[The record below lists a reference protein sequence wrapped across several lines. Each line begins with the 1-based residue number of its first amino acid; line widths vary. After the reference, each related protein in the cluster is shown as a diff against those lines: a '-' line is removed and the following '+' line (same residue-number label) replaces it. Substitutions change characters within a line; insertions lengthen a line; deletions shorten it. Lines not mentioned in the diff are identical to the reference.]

1 MRNDHDAPS
10 PTAPSPFLPIAAGA
24 FALAVFVIDTAT
36 TLDIAIAVLYVV
48 VVLVSADLFG
58 RRGVLVVAAGCLAL
72 TVAAYVL
79 SHGLT
84 TGNALLRC
92 FVSLAAISIT
102 TLLAL
107 RNLSANAVLRN
118 QAQLLDLTHDSV
130 FVRDMDDVITYWN
143 RGAAELYGWDAQQA
157 VGRKSHQLVQ
167 TKFSIPFE
175 TIMSTLLHTGRWE
188 GELVHTRRD
197 QTPVTVASRW
207 SLQRDARDRPI
218 AILETN
224 TDITERKRADAELR
238 ESERRYRHIF
248 QTTSVSIWEED
259 FSRVKRALDELKA
272 SGVGDL
278 EGYLTEHP
286 EFARQAIGLLRVVD
300 VNDATVALL
309 GARRREDALRSLDR
323 VFAPETVEAFARA
336 LVALAGG
343 QTSYSSETVIRT
355 LRGDTIAVLFTVT
368 RPAESTGWE
377 SILISLIDVTARNR
391 AQEALQQAQAEL
403 AHVARVTTLG
413 ELTASIAHEVN
424 QPLAAMVTNGEA
436 CLRWL
441 GHDKP
446 DMDEVRGAID
456 RIIRD
461 GKRAS
466 DVIWRIRSL
475 SQKAGSE
482 KAPVSLNEVI
492 NDVLPL
498 LQREV
503 LSHRV
508 SLRLN
513 LAPGLPNVLGDRI
526 QLQQVVVNLL
536 MNGIQA
542 MASVNDRP
550 RELSIW
556 TDRHEGDRVLVGV
569 RDTGVGI
576 GISDPTK
583 LFDAFYTTRPN
594 GMGMG
599 LSICRSIIEAHGGRV
614 WAARESGPGATF
626 QFALPSIQD
635 DDA

>member
-1 MRNDHDAPS
+1 MQNDHDAPA

-24 FALAVFVIDTAT
+24 FAIAVFVIDTAT

-48 VVLVSADLFG
+48 VVLVSADMFG
-58 RRGVLVVAAGCLAL
+58 RRGVLLVAAGCLAL

-130 FVRDMDDVITYWN
+130 FVRDMNDVITYWN
-143 RGAAELYGWDAQQA
+143 RGAAELYGWDARQA
-157 VGRKSHQLVQ
+157 IGRKSHELVQ
-167 TKFSIPFE
+167 TTYSIPFE

-197 QTPVTVASRW
+197 RTQVTVASRW

-224 TDITERKRADAELR
+224 TDIT
-238 ESERRYRHIF
+238 
-248 QTTSVSIWEED
+248 
-259 FSRVKRALDELKA
+259 
-272 SGVGDL
+272 
-278 EGYLTEHP
+278 
-286 EFARQAIGLLRVVD
+286 
-300 VNDATVALL
+300 
-309 GARRREDALRSLDR
+309 
-323 VFAPETVEAFARA
+323 
-336 LVALAGG
+336 
-343 QTSYSSETVIRT
+343 
-355 LRGDTIAVLFTVT
+355 
-368 RPAESTGWE
+368 
-377 SILISLIDVTARNR
+377 ARNR
-391 AQEALQQAQAEL
+391 AEEALHRAQAEL

-441 GHDKP
+441 SHDKP

-492 NDVLPL
+492 NDILPL

-513 LAPGLPNVLGDRI
+513 LAPDLPAVMGDRI

-556 TDRHEGDRVLVGV
+556 TSRHEGDRVLVGV

-576 GISDPTK
+576 GTSDPTK

-614 WAARESGPGATF
+614 WAAREAGPGATF

-635 DDA
+635 NAA